1 MNPDKENQNLLCY
14 RYTTALKLDGP
25 RAIAVSYIPL
35 GLGLITPHYKHWEG
49 GSRTH
54 ARGFGDLCATVTL
67 LPKLVETKGIE
78 PLLGGCKPPVLPLSL
93 SPQME
98 VRLGL
103 PPSLNCFADSGLGSS
118 AYAPKVSEVGLEP
131 TASGF

>member
-93 SPQME
+93 SPQ
-98 VRLGL
+98 
-103 PPSLNCFADSGLGSS
+103 S
-118 AYAPKVSEVGLEP
+118 KVDRGRTCNIQFGKLTLCQLSYYLESIGGG
-131 TASGF
+131 T